1 MYYSL
6 LMKIRDTTQNLLK
19 NALGLELGV
28 EFLWLFGNLIED
40 LLAVNELHHKM
51 HFSWHFIFNK
61 FSDFQNIEM
70 AQVFR
75 KVILVSVGHF
85 FLLVIIPR
93 DFDSKGIQFLQIFNK
108 ITFIDGRMHTF
119 SNFFVDYVFGF
130 KGMILLLIEP
140 VHE

>member
-51 HFSWHFIFNK
+51 HFS
-61 FSDFQNIEM
+61 
-70 AQVFR
+70 
-75 KVILVSVGHF
+75 
-85 FLLVIIPR
+85 
-93 DFDSKGIQFLQIFNK
+93 
-108 ITFIDGRMHTF
+108 
-119 SNFFVDYVFGF
+119 
-130 KGMILLLIEP
+130 
-140 VHE
+140 